1 MSIDDFLPKYERMT
15 NTHDFDQV
23 GQLIDE
29 DAVFWFSSGSY
40 SGKAAIRAAFER
52 TWDMIKE
59 ERYTIKD
66 VTCIARSEGTA
77 SYMYTFYWE
86 GVIDGKFAQG
96 KGRGTSVIIKRGID
110 WKVIHEHLS
119 AFPSVAS

>member
-1 MSIDDFLPKYERMT
+1 MT

-29 DAVFWFSSGSY
+29 NAVFWFSSGSY
-40 SGKAAIRAAFER
+40 SGKAAIREAFER

-59 ERYTIKD
+59 EKYDIRD
-66 VTCIARSEGTA
+66 VTCIAKSEVTA
-77 SYMYTFYWE
+77 VYVYTFHWE
-86 GVIDGKFAQG
+86 GWINGKMSQG
-96 KGRGTSVIIKRGID
+96 KGRGTSVLVKRGND

-119 AFPSVAS
+119 AFPS